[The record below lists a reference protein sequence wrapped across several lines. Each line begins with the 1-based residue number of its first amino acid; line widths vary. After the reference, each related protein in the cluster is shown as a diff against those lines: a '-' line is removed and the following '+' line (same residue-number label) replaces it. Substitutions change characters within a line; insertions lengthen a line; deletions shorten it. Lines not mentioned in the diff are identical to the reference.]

1 MCVILDNNVV
11 FEVFADGRPPAGEGF
26 FNWIDSGRGR
36 LVGGGKLLKE
46 LGRNENFLLWW
57 RQAVLAGRATR
68 VDDDAVQAETN
79 RLADGTTCRSN
90 DPHVI
95 ALAVVGGARL
105 LYTNDRKLQHDFKN
119 RHLIDDPT
127 GKVYSTRRNGSF
139 NRRKRELLAGSSCRL
154 HAQGPRR

>member
-46 LGRNENFLLWW
+46 LGRNENFRLWW

-68 VDDDAVQAETN
+68 VADDAVQIETN

-105 LYTNDRKLQHDFKN
+105 LYTNDRNLQRDFKN
-119 RHLIDDPT
+119 RHLIDDPI

-139 NRRKRELLAGSSCRL
+139 SRRKRELLAGSSC
-154 HAQGPRR
+154 